1 MTGAGIPVVPAL
13 GAATVEVALKT
24 ALDVLAAGGVVA
36 IPTDTV
42 YGLAVLP
49 AHQEAVAALFALK
62 ERPIDV
68 ALPVL
73 VGDLEG
79 VAEVAVLPSGPVAG
93 LARRWWPGPLT
104 IVLERAPGF
113 DADLG
118 GPPDRASTVGV
129 RWPDHLFVAGL
140 CRRAGPLAVTSA
152 NRHGDPPCT
161 SADQVV
167 VAFAPGPAPDLVVDG
182 GTCDGVP
189 STVVDCSGTAP
200 TCLREGAVPWA
211 DLEGDLGSGS

>member
-13 GAATVEVALKT
+13 GAATLGVALET
-24 ALDVLAAGGVVA
+24 ALGVLAAGGVVA

-49 AHQEAVAALFALK
+49 GREEAVAALFALK
-62 ERPIDV
+62 ERPVDV

-73 VGDLEG
+73 VGDLEQ
-79 VAEVAVLPSGPVAG
+79 VAEVAVVPSGPVTG

-118 GPPDRASTVGV
+118 GLRDRASTVGV
-129 RWPDHLFVAGL
+129 RWPDHPFVAGL

-152 NRHGDPPCT
+152 NRHGAPPCT
-161 SADQVV
+161 SAAQVAA
-167 VAFAPGPAPDLVVDG
+167 AFAPGPAPDLVVDG
-182 GTCDGVP
+182 GACDGVP
-189 STVVDCSGTAP
+189 STVVDCTGP
-200 TCLREGAVPWA
+200 EPRCLREGAVLWPVVVEV
-211 DLEGDLGSGS
+211 LEAGD

>member
-1 MTGAGIPVVPAL
+1 MTGADTPVVPAL
-13 GAATVEVALKT
+13 GAATLEVALE
-24 ALDVLAAGGVVA
+24 AAVGVLAAGGVVA

-49 AHQEAVAALFALK
+49 GRQEAVATLFALK
-62 ERPIDV
+62 ERPVDV

-73 VGDLEG
+73 VGDLEQ
-79 VAEVAVLPSGPVAG
+79 VAAVAVLPGGPVAR

-129 RWPDHLFVAGL
+129 RWPDHPFVAGL

-152 NRHGDPPCT
+152 NRHGAPPCT
-161 SADQVV
+161 SAHQVV
-167 VAFAPGPAPDLVVDG
+167 AAFAPGPAPDLVVDG

-189 STVVDCSGTAP
+189 STVVDCIGTVP
-200 TCLREGAVPWA
+200 TCLREGAVPWG
-211 DLEGDLGSGS
+211 DLEGELRSGG